1 LYFVAQRIKLLGPI
15 KRIEDVNLVK
25 RITNRNY
32 TGVRTK
38 RQPKNIWRDE
48 AMDDVMRNWSQ
59 IVRDRKA

>member
-1 LYFVAQRIKLLGPI
+1 VVQRIKWLGPI
-15 KRIEDVNLVK
+15 KRIENVNLVK
-25 RITNRNY
+25 RITIWNY

-38 RQPKNIWRDE
+38 RQPKNVWRGK